1 MKRKAMR
8 STVCLAV
15 AATVA
20 AVATTTSGV
29 GTAQARSEGG
39 YCAILPDSIGLYAG
53 NKVTQM
59 GYPIGT
65 IESIQPQD
73 TGVRV
78 VFSMDTDRSIP
89 ADVEAVTRSKS
100 VLADRS
106 LELVGNYREGPRLRA
121 SECIPLE
128 RAHTPQS
135 ISQITGSA
143 ADLIDQLAPEGDTRS
158 LEGSIEE
165 MSGSLV
171 GTGPRAA
178 NLMRTAASAAQSP
191 ERTIADIGSI
201 ITMTAPLTKD
211 ALARWGDISSIIT
224 KLPEATDVAARV
236 LWPGTVNMIYG
247 MQPVLLL
254 ISDIEPRYG
263 EYLYPTLDV
272 LADAIHVAAT
282 RVGDI
287 KKALGAIPTLA
298 ENVALVA
305 ERGRGAGLRIR
316 PPEVRVRAAVGKVWC
331 ARVNAVKPGSCTTE
345 GADTRMVRVGVLDLL
360 VAGVRG

>member
-1 MKRKAMR
+1 MAMR
-8 STVCLAV
+8 SAVCLAM

-20 AVATTTSGV
+20 AVATTTAGA

-39 YCAILPDSIGLYAG
+39 YCAMLPDSIGLYAG

-65 IESIQPQD
+65 IESIEPQD
-73 TGVRV
+73 IGVRV
-78 VFSMDTDRSIP
+78 TFSVDNDRPIP
-89 ADVEAVTRSKS
+89 ANVAAVTRSKS

-106 LELVGNYREGPRLRA
+106 LELVGNYRNGERLRT

-143 ADLIDQLAPEGDTRS
+143 ADLIDQLAPEGDTRA
-158 LEGSIEE
+158 LAGSIDE
-165 MSGSLV
+165 MSSSV
-171 GTGPRAA
+171 IGTGPRVET
-178 NLMRTAASAAQSP
+178 LMRTAASAARSP

-224 KLPEATDVAARV
+224 KLPQATDVAARV
-236 LWPGTVNMIYG
+236 LWPGAVNMIYG

-272 LADAIHVAAT
+272 LADALHVAAT
-282 RVGDI
+282 RVGDVQ
-287 KKALGAIPTLA
+287 KALSAIPSMA
-298 ENVALVA
+298 ANVALVA
-305 ERGRGAGLRIR
+305 ERGRGAGLRVR
-316 PPEVRVRAAVGKVWC
+316 PPEVRIRAADGKAWC
-331 ARVNAVKPGSCTTE
+331 ARVNAVKPGSCTTDR
-345 GADTRMVRVGVLDLL
+345 GDTRMVRVGVLDLL
-360 VAGVRG
+360 VAGVRR